1 VRREWEPRGVGF
13 LAVSLEQDAGR
24 VRRAVAEWKLTMRVA
39 TATGELLGPLW
50 VREVP
55 STVFV
60 DAQGILVAAASGPKS
75 QRFLAARV
83 RELMARSPAPPPAE
97 PVPAGPP

>member
-1 VRREWEPRGVGF
+1 MRQEWEPRGVGF
-13 LAVSLEQDAGR
+13 LAVSLEQDIGR
-24 VRRAVAEWKLTMRVA
+24 VRRAVGEWKLEVRVA

-60 DAQGILVAAASGPKS
+60 DAQGIIVAAASGPKS
-75 QRFLAARV
+75 RRFLSARA
-83 RELMARSPAPPPAE
+83 RELLARSPAPPPAE
-97 PVPAGPP
+97 PAPAGPP